1 MIRDWKQWEG
11 QIVNGTFPL
20 RQYLGGSEHSA
31 VFLTERRGREP
42 QRAAIKL
49 VLADP
54 ATAGVQLS
62 RWEATAKLS
71 HPHLL
76 RLFETGSCQ
85 LDKLVLLYVVM
96 EYAEDNL
103 AQILPHRALAP
114 EEVRDLLEPALDA
127 LTFIHGKA
135 LVHSRLKP
143 SNVMAAQDQ
152 LKLSSD
158 SLLRS
163 GDPAGWVQPSVY
175 DAPEIASGNILPAS
189 DAWSLGMTVMEAL
202 TQRLPAVEGMTEPL
216 PETVPA
222 PFMGIAHC
230 CLRRDPQRRC
240 TVTDIATRLQS
251 TASTSQQPSTV
262 RIPAASAKWR
272 YILPIAAVLLAA
284 AALLIGPK
292 LLNPRP
298 DAQPAFLRFRP
309 SPRLRLKLRAFPPKQ
324 ERRRHAGDRNQTL
337 PRPSRAMNI
346 RLPKRAA
353 SIARSPA
360 PRGKHSAPLAGGSD
374 HGKVLQQVEPVVSK
388 SARNTISGTI
398 RIRVKVEVDAAGNVE
413 RATFM
418 TEGPSKYFARQAMQ
432 AAQQWKFAPASSER
446 PGGSKCMGSA
456 FRLQEIRNRS
466 RFRAGEAAYVAGVR
480 RAPRCG
486 GVRYPEPTVRLFSQE
501 TLWRPSQPGSP
512 QCSFQYVRRHLR
524 QEHPRGSLSSPSP
537 GNRRKNLGLVLDH
550 SGLLLRRK
558 QQHAVTFRL
567 ERERGEDFSAHPE
580 VGAPEMRAFHC
591 LG

>member
-1 MIRDWKQWEG
+1 MTRDWKQWEG

-31 VFLTERRGREP
+31 VFLTERRGRDP

-49 VLADP
+49 VMADP

-85 LDKLVLLYVVM
+85 LERQVLLYVVM

-114 EEVRDLLEPALDA
+114 EEVRDLLAPALDA
-127 LTFIHGKA
+127 LTFIHGKS
-135 LVHSRLKP
+135 LVHGRLKP

-152 LKLSSD
+152 LKISSD
-158 SLLRS
+158 SLFRS
-163 GDPAGWVQPSVY
+163 GDPAGRLGQPSVY

-189 DAWSLGMTVMEAL
+189 DTWSLGMTVMEAL

-240 TVTDIATRLQS
+240 TVSDIATRLQS
-251 TASTSQQPSTV
+251 SSATSQQVSTI

-272 YILPIAAVLLAA
+272 YLLPFAVVVLAA

-298 DAQPAFLRFRP
+298 DVQPASKVSSQSPP
-309 SPRLRLKLRAFPPKQ
+309 SPAQSAPPKQ
-324 ERRRHAGDRNQTL
+324 EATPLPAAVESKPSATKQRSEHQT
-337 PRPSRAMNI
+337 A
-346 RLPKRAA
+346 KAVVAA
-353 SIARSPA
+353 PA
-360 PRGKHSAPLAGGSD
+360 PAPITASTPPAGASD
-374 HGKVLQQVEPVVSK
+374 QGRVLQQVEPVVSK

-398 RIRVKVEVDAAGNVE
+398 KIRVKVEVDAAGNVE
-413 RATFM
+413 RASFI
-418 TEGPSKYFARQAMQ
+418 TEGPSKYFARQAME
-432 AAQQWKFAPASSER
+432 AAQKWKFAPPQVNGQAASSAWILHFGFKRSGIEINSE
-446 PGGSKCMGSA
+446 PA
-456 FRLQEIRNRS
+456 RL
-466 RFRAGEAAYVAGVR
+466 
-480 RAPRCG
+480 
-486 GVRYPEPTVRLFSQE
+486 
-501 TLWRPSQPGSP
+501 
-512 QCSFQYVRRHLR
+512 
-524 QEHPRGSLSSPSP
+524 
-537 GNRRKNLGLVLDH
+537 
-550 SGLLLRRK
+550 
-558 QQHAVTFRL
+558 
-567 ERERGEDFSAHPE
+567 
-580 VGAPEMRAFHC
+580 
-591 LG
+591 

>member
-42 QRAAIKL
+42 QRAVIKL
-49 VLADP
+49 VPADP

-62 RWEATAKLS
+62 RWEATAKLA

-85 LDKLVLLYVVM
+85 LDKVVLLYVVM

-127 LTFIHGKA
+127 LTFVHGKSLIHG
-135 LVHSRLKP
+135 RLKP

-158 SLLRS
+158 SLFRS
-163 GDPAGWVQPSVY
+163 GDPAGSLGPSSKY
-175 DAPEIASGNILPAS
+175 DAPEVASGNILPAS
-189 DAWSLGMTVMEAL
+189 DAWSLGMTLMEAL

-240 TVTDIATRLQS
+240 NISDIATRLQS
-251 TASTSQQPSTV
+251 SSSTSQQPSTV

-272 YILPIAAVLLAA
+272 YLLPLAIVALAV

-292 LLNPRP
+292 LLNTHP
-298 DAQPAFLRFRP
+298 DAQPANSVSAQASP
-309 SPRLRLKLRAFPPKQ
+309 SPDVQSAPPKQ
-324 ERRRHAGDRNQTL
+324 A
-337 PRPSRAMNI
+337 
-346 RLPKRAA
+346 
-353 SIARSPA
+353 PA
-360 PRGKHSAPLAGGSD
+360 PPPAVVETKPSAVKQRDARQTSKAATPAPPPAAAVASAPSVGGSD
-374 HGKVLQQVEPVVSK
+374 HGKILQQVEPDVSK

-413 RATFM
+413 RATFV
-418 TEGPSKYFARQAMQ
+418 TEGPSKYFARQSMQ
-432 AAQQWKFAPASSER
+432 AAQQWKFAPAQVNGQPAPSAWILRFGFKRSGTEVDSE
-446 PGGSKCMGSA
+446 PAK
-456 FRLQEIRNRS
+456 
-466 RFRAGEAAYVAGVR
+466 
-480 RAPRCG
+480 P
-486 GVRYPEPTVRLFSQE
+486 
-501 TLWRPSQPGSP
+501 
-512 QCSFQYVRRHLR
+512 
-524 QEHPRGSLSSPSP
+524 
-537 GNRRKNLGLVLDH
+537 
-550 SGLLLRRK
+550 
-558 QQHAVTFRL
+558 
-567 ERERGEDFSAHPE
+567 
-580 VGAPEMRAFHC
+580 
-591 LG
+591 

>member
-1 MIRDWKQWEG
+1 MTRDWKQWEG
-11 QIVNGTFPL
+11 QVVNNTFPL
-20 RQYLGGSEHSA
+20 RQYLGGSAHSA

-42 QRAAIKL
+42 QKAVIKL
-49 VLADP
+49 ITADP

-85 LDKLVLLYVVM
+85 LDKVVLLYVVM

-127 LTFIHGKA
+127 LTFLHGKS

-158 SLLRS
+158 SLFRS
-163 GDPAGWVQPSVY
+163 GDPAGSLGPATAY
-175 DAPEIASGNILPAS
+175 DAPEAASGNILPAS
-189 DAWSLGMTVMEAL
+189 DTWSLGMTLMEAL

-240 TVTDIATRLQS
+240 TVADIATRLQS
-251 TASTSQQPSTV
+251 TSPASQQPSTI

-272 YILPIAAVLLAA
+272 YVLLAA
-284 AALLIGPK
+284 AVVLVVAALLIVPR
-292 LLNPRP
+292 LLNSRP
-298 DAQPAFLRFRP
+298 DVQPASSAISQPPASPDTQRAPGKPEPMAAADDAKP
-309 SPRLRLKLRAFPPKQ
+309 SPRKQ
-324 ERRRHAGDRNQTL
+324 RDEHPRSKTAALAPAPVL
-337 PRPSRAMNI
+337 PAASRPSATG
-346 RLPKRAA
+346 A
-353 SIARSPA
+353 
-360 PRGKHSAPLAGGSD
+360 D

-398 RIRVKVEVDAAGNVE
+398 RIRVKVAVDAAGNVQH
-413 RATFM
+413 ATFI
-418 TEGPSKYFARQAMQ
+418 TEGPSKYFARQAME
-432 AAQQWKFAPASSER
+432 AAQQWKFSPPQVNGQAAPSGWILHFGFRKSGIEVDSE
-446 PGGSKCMGSA
+446 PAK
-456 FRLQEIRNRS
+456 
-466 RFRAGEAAYVAGVR
+466 
-480 RAPRCG
+480 P
-486 GVRYPEPTVRLFSQE
+486 
-501 TLWRPSQPGSP
+501 
-512 QCSFQYVRRHLR
+512 
-524 QEHPRGSLSSPSP
+524 
-537 GNRRKNLGLVLDH
+537 
-550 SGLLLRRK
+550 
-558 QQHAVTFRL
+558 
-567 ERERGEDFSAHPE
+567 
-580 VGAPEMRAFHC
+580 
-591 LG
+591 